1 MRNIRLELAY
11 DGTDFSGWQRQPDR
25 PTIQGCLETALV
37 KILGAPTP
45 VCGSGRTDAG
55 VHARGQVANFKT
67 SATIPCA
74 NLLKALNDLLP
85 PAIRVLLVQDAPADF
100 HSRYAVRAKTYRY
113 RILQTPVCSPFLGRF
128 VWHYPHD
135 LNRRGMAAAAKLL
148 EGEHDFTSFAAS
160 PGGGEKDD
168 GPAASPTG
176 PEENIPSNVRR
187 IYSSGVTWRQP
198 VSLLSYEVR
207 GNGFLHHMVRNLVG
221 TLVEVGKGRLTP
233 ADVLRILEARDRR
246 LASPTAPAQG
256 LCLMK
261 VEY

>member
-25 PTIQGCLETALV
+25 PTIQGCLEAALV

-74 NLLKALNDLLP
+74 NLRKALNDLLP
-85 PAIRVLLVQDAPADF
+85 AAIRVLLVQEAPADF
-100 HSRYAVRAKTYRY
+100 HARYAVRAKTYRY

-128 VWHYPHD
+128 VWHYPHE

-160 PGGGEKDD
+160 SGGAEKDD
-168 GPAASPTG
+168 EPAASPAG
-176 PEENIPSNVRR
+176 PAEDIPSNVRR

-207 GNGFLHHMVRNLVG
+207 GSGFLHHMVRNLVG
-221 TLVEVGKGRLTP
+221 TLVEVGKGRLTS
-233 ADVLRILEARDRR
+233 ADVLRILEARDRQ
-246 LASPTAPAQG
+246 LAGPTAPAQG

>member
-25 PTIQGCLETALV
+25 PTIQGCLETALATL
-37 KILGAPTP
+37 LGAPTP

-67 SATIPCA
+67 SAAIPCT

-100 HSRYAVRAKTYRY
+100 HARYAVRAKTYRY

-135 LNRRGMAAAAKLL
+135 LNHRGMAAAAKLL
-148 EGEHDFTSFAAS
+148 ESEHDFTSFVAS

-168 GPAASPTG
+168 EPVASPTG
-176 PEENIPSNVRR
+176 PMEDTSSNVRTL
-187 IYSSGVTWRQP
+187 YSSRVIWRP
-198 VSLLSYEVR
+198 RVSLLSYEVR
-207 GNGFLHHMVRNLVG
+207 GSGFLHHMVRNLVG
-221 TLVEVGKGRLTP
+221 TLVEVGKGRLTS

-246 LASPTAPAQG
+246 LAGPTAPAQG